1 MAWCQ
6 QQVGTPKS
14 VLEAQSSQLSPT
26 IPALTDANPELVR
39 LVIDDQWDRGN
50 DMFGKG
56 QVRDPS
62 TLDGKTVGEHDAERR
77 KAVHGMLAKGEIKT
91 ASDYY
96 FSALIFQHSSDSQ
109 GFILAHVLSMT
120 AAAKGNEAARYMAA
134 ATMDRYL
141 HSINQPQIFGT
152 QFFHGADN
160 SWTMDPY
167 DRNAISDSE
176 RAIWCVAPLSQQN
189 VILAKYNTRGSAG
202 TQLQGCK

>member
-1 MAWCQ
+1 M
-6 QQVGTPKS
+6 
-14 VLEAQSSQLSPT
+14 PT
-26 IPALTDANPELVR
+26 LTDANPELVR

-56 QVRDPS
+56 QVRDP
-62 TLDGKTVGEHDAERR
+62 LDGKTVGDHDAARR
-77 KAVHGMLAKGEIKT
+77 RAVRGMLAKGEIKT

-96 FSALIFQHSSDSQ
+96 FSALIFQHSSDSR

-176 RAIWCVAPLSQQN
+176 RAIWCVALYHSRMSFWLSTT
-189 VILAKYNTRGSAG
+189 LADLRGPSYRAASK
-202 TQLQGCK
+202 QGPSGYYRLFLSEAK